1 MKIITKL
8 NRNITTRLENTSVF
22 VFCSYAIIA
31 AFMTYFCMYG
41 FRKPFTVATY
51 EGLSLWGID
60 FKIVLIISQLIG
72 YALSKCLGVKFVS
85 EMKAKYRAWGL
96 ILMISWAEAA
106 LLLFAVVDDP
116 VVRTIAIFLNGIP
129 LGMVWGLVFGF
140 LEGRQTS
147 ELLGAGLSCSY
158 IIASG
163 AVKTVG
169 ALWLNHGISQFW
181 MPFVTGACFFPIFL
195 LSIWA
200 LSLMPDPTPKD
211 QEARTKR
218 VPMNSSQRRE
228 FIKMFFPGLLFLT
241 ILYFF
246 LTAYRGVRD
255 DFAAEIW
262 LGLGYGS
269 EPLIFTKAEAPIPFV
284 VMFFLAL
291 LYLVKNNRIGLF
303 VTHYIMLAGTLLI
316 GISTLLFDAQIIDGS
331 VWMILV
337 GLGLYLAYVP
347 YGCVLFDRLIAAFGV
362 TATAV
367 FMIYLTDSVGYIG
380 TIAIN
385 LYKNFWHGEMS
396 MLSFFRLF
404 SYVTSVFCS
413 LCFAASLLYFMYF
426 AGNKHKKE

>member
-1 MKIITKL
+1 MKIIKKI
-8 NRNITTRLENTSVF
+8 NQNVTTRLENSSVF
-22 VFCSYAIIA
+22 VFCAYAIIA

-41 FRKPFTVATY
+41 FRKPYTAAKFTD
-51 EGLSLWGID
+51 LSIWGID
-60 FKIVLIISQLIG
+60 FKIALIISQLIG
-72 YALSKCLGVKFVS
+72 YALSKCLGVKIVS
-85 EMKAKYRAWGL
+85 EMKANYRAWGL
-96 ILMISWAEAA
+96 VLMITWAEAA
-106 LLLFAVVDDP
+106 LFLFAVVDNP
-116 VVRTIAIFLNGIP
+116 TIRVVALFLNGIP
-129 LGMVWGLVFGF
+129 LGMVWGLVFSY

-169 ALWLNHGISQFW
+169 ALWLENGVSQYW
-181 MPFVTGACFFPIFL
+181 MPFVTGLCFFPVFI
-195 LSIWA
+195 LSLWA
-200 LSLMPDPTPKD
+200 LSLMPAPSAEDER
-211 QEARTKR
+211 QRTKR
-218 VPMNSSQRRE
+218 APMNSKERRE

-262 LGLGYGS
+262 SGLGYGA
-269 EPLIFTKAEAPIPFV
+269 EPLIFTQAELPIPFV
-284 VMFFLAL
+284 VMIFLAL

-316 GISTLLFDAQIIDGS
+316 GISTLLYDFQVINGA

-367 FMIYLTDSVGYIG
+367 FMIYVTDAVGYIG

-385 LYKNFWHGEMS
+385 LYKNFSYNEMS
-396 MLSFFRLF
+396 MLSFFRYF
-404 SYVTSVFCS
+404 SYITSVLCS
-413 LCFAASLLYFMYF
+413 ACFIASLVYFMYF
-426 AGNKHKKE
+426 AKDRHKKE